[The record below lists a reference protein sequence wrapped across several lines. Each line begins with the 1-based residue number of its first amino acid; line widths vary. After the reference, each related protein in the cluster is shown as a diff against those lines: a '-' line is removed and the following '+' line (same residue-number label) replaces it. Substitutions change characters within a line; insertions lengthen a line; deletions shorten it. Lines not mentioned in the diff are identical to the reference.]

1 MAALQC
7 DICGGKLMGRPGGIF
22 ECDSCGMTYDTAWAK
37 AKIQEIKGAVQV
49 EGTVQVAGTVKIDG
63 PVQVENGPS
72 LQTLLKIGWL
82 ALEDNNWEKA
92 ASYFDKVLDRD
103 PECAEA
109 YFGKF
114 HCRYKCQR
122 NQYDAIGIRNRNPAQ
137 SEEAKNVLRFGSEEL
152 KTVIQ
157 AIGECHDKALEEM
170 RARFAERERQSK
182 ERQEYEK
189 RKKEEEE
196 RQKQEWQ
203 EKKRRIEKENAQS
216 LRQIK
221 IDKLLRERSDLEA
234 ELGKLKGLFSGKRR
248 SEIEARLVKI
258 EKELKGLK

>member
-7 DICGGKLMGRPGGIF
+7 EICGGKLIGKPGGLF
-22 ECDSCGMTYDTAWAK
+22 ECEFCGTEYDTAWAK
-37 AKIQEIKGAVQV
+37 AKIQEIKGTVKI

-114 HCRYKCQR
+114 P
-122 NQYDAIGIRNRNPAQ
+122 N
-137 SEEAKNVLRFGSEEL
+137 
-152 KTVIQ
+152 
-157 AIGECHDKALEEM
+157 
-170 RARFAERERQSK
+170 
-182 ERQEYEK
+182 
-189 RKKEEEE
+189 
-196 RQKQEWQ
+196 
-203 EKKRRIEKENAQS
+203 
-216 LRQIK
+216 
-221 IDKLLRERSDLEA
+221 
-234 ELGKLKGLFSGKRR
+234 
-248 SEIEARLVKI
+248 
-258 EKELKGLK
+258 